1 MVAGLEPRCADVLGL
16 TGRRAADAA
25 AYPWLYC
32 EALELGSGQK
42 VWRAACVGCGSLVAR
57 VTRGEALLRRVA
69 QGGGFD
75 DYDQI
80 ADVVWHLIARPRRR
94 PVELER

>member
-1 MVAGLEPRCADVLGL
+1 MRASAQIHRDLG
-16 TGRRAADAA
+16 DAA
-25 AYPWLYC
+25 MYKPSY
-32 EALELGSGQK
+32 
-42 VWRAACVGCGSLVAR
+42 AALVAR